1 MQTASVDFTVRL
13 RGESANALNN
23 LVARGYCASKTE
35 AVRAA
40 IIRYALEMGL
50 LSGSQLF
57 ARTAKRVSAKGYTDE
72 EIQRQIDAVKEK

>member
-1 MQTASVDFTVRL
+1 MKYSVDFTVRL
-13 RGESANALNN
+13 RGESAHMLEQ
-23 LVARGYCASKTE
+23 LVKNGYCASKTE

-40 IIRYALEMGL
+40 VIRYALEMGL

-57 ARTAKRVSAKGYTDE
+57 ARTAKRINARGYTDE